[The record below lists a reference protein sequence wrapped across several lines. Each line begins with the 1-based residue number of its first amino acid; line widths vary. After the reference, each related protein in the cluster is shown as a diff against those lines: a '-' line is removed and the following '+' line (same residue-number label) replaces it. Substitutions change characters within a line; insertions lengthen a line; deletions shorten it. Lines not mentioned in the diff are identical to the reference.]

1 MRKALAGEFFGTAL
15 MVGVGCGSVAL
26 GASHGVVSMTFGLA
40 VTCAILLF
48 GSWSGAH
55 INPAVTLAFWRDGQ
69 LESNKVGPYML
80 AQYSGAFLAAMAVQA
95 AAPTT
100 VQPHLHALEGFA
112 IELVITALLMTSI
125 LLVVQRT
132 SSRTLIAVWVGG
144 TVALLAFLA
153 GPLTGASMNPARTFG
168 PNVLGGMLYSLPFYI
183 SSTTLGAWFA
193 CDLKSRFFPDKR
205 LSSEANI

>member
-1 MRKALAGEFFGTAL
+1 

-100 VQPHLHALEGFA
+100 VQPHLHALEGFV

-132 SSRTLIAVWVGG
+132 SSRTLIAALGWRNGCAPCISRWSAHRSKHEPSKDLWAKCSRRNALQP
-144 TVALLAFLA
+144 TVLYFF
-153 GPLTGASMNPARTFG
+153 NDARRMVCMR
-168 PNVLGGMLYSLPFYI
+168 PQI
-183 SSTTLGAWFA
+183 
-193 CDLKSRFFPDKR
+193 
-205 LSSEANI
+205 